1 MSRIL
6 LVDDDPTL
14 RRTLQLNLAARG
26 HEVTLASSGA
36 EALQAVRDGDP
47 ELIVLDLGLP
57 DLDGIE
63 VLLQVRGELTA
74 PVIVLSA
81 RREAHDKVLALDIGA
96 IDYVTK
102 PFSMDEL
109 MARVRAALRRRP
121 SPEDDAV
128 PTVSGSGLVL
138 DFANHRATRGDEVV
152 HLTPTE
158 WRVLAE
164 LARNLGRVV
173 SHENLLR
180 AAWGPT
186 YGRERHYLRVF
197 ANQIRRKIEV
207 DPARPVHLVNEPGL
221 GYRLVV

>member
-6 LVDDDPTL
+6 LVDDDPIL
-14 RRTLQLNLAARG
+14 RRTLQLNFTARG
-26 HEVTLASSGA
+26 HDVITASSGT
-36 EALQAVRDGDP
+36 EALRQVLAGEP
-47 ELIVLDLGLP
+47 ELIILDLGLP
-57 DLDGIE
+57 DMDGIE
-63 VLLQVRGELTA
+63 VLMQLRSDLKA

-81 RREAHDKVLALDIGA
+81 RREANDKVLALDIGA

-109 MARVRAALRRRP
+109 MARVRAALRRAN
-121 SPEDDAV
+121 PEDDSV
-128 PTVSGSGLVL
+128 PTVRGVGLVL
-138 DFANHRATRGDEVV
+138 DFANHLASKAGEDV

-164 LARNLGRVV
+164 LARNLGKVV

-180 AAWGPT
+180 AAWGPN

-197 ANQIRRKIEV
+197 ANQIRRKIEL
-207 DPARPVHLVNEPGL
+207 DPARPQHLINEPGL

>member
-26 HEVTLASSGA
+26 HEVTLASTGT
-36 EALQAVRDGDP
+36 EALRALRDGDP
-47 ELIVLDLGLP
+47 ELVILDLGLP

-63 VLLQVRGELTA
+63 VLLQVRGELRA

-109 MARVRAALRRRP
+109 MARVRAALRRGA
-121 SPEDDAV
+121 PEDDAV

-138 DFANHRATRGDEVV
+138 DFANHRATRGDDVV

-173 SHENLLR
+173 SHESLLR

-197 ANQIRRKIEV
+197 ASQIRRKIED
-207 DPARPVHLVNEPGL
+207 DPARPVHLLNEPGL

>member
-14 RRTLQLNLAARG
+14 RRTLQLNLTARG
-26 HEVTLASSGA
+26 HDVTTAANGTDALREVR
-36 EALQAVRDGDP
+36 ALEP
-47 ELIVLDLGLP
+47 ELIILDLGLP
-57 DLDGIE
+57 DMDGIE
-63 VLLQVRGELTA
+63 VLMQLRSDLHM

-81 RREAHDKVLALDIGA
+81 RREANDKVLALDIGA

-109 MARVRAALRRRP
+109 MARVRAALRRAN
-121 SPEDDAV
+121 PEDDSV
-128 PTVSGSGLVL
+128 PTVQGAGLVL
-138 DFANHRATRGDEVV
+138 DFANHRATKDEVVV

-164 LARNLGRVV
+164 LARNLGKIV

-180 AAWGPT
+180 AAWGPN

-197 ANQIRRKIEV
+197 ANQIRRKIEA
-207 DPARPVHLVNEPGL
+207 DPARPQHLINEPGV

>member
-14 RRTLQLNLAARG
+14 RRTLQLNLTARG
-26 HEVTLASSGA
+26 HQVTMAASGT
-36 EALQAVRDGDP
+36 EALRDALAEDP
-47 ELIVLDLGLP
+47 ELIILDLGLP
-57 DLDGIE
+57 DMDGIE
-63 VLLQVRGELTA
+63 VLLQLKGDLKA

-102 PFSMDEL
+102 PFNMDEL
-109 MARVRAALRRRP
+109 MARVRAALRR
-121 SPEDDAV
+121 STPEVEAI
-128 PTVSGSGLVL
+128 PTVSGGGLVL
-138 DFANHRATRGDEVV
+138 DFGNTHASRDGEEV

-164 LARNLGRVV
+164 LAKSPGKVV

-180 AAWGPT
+180 AAWGPN

-197 ANQIRRKIEV
+197 ASQIRRKIEA
-207 DPARPVHLVNEPGL
+207 DPTQPLHLINEPGL
-221 GYRLVV
+221 GYRLVL

>member
-14 RRTLQLNLAARG
+14 RRTLQLNLTARG
-26 HEVTLASSGA
+26 HEVMTAASGA
-36 EALQAVRDGDP
+36 EAVRRALAGEP
-47 ELIVLDLGLP
+47 ELVILDLGLP
-57 DLDGIE
+57 DMDGIE
-63 VLLQVRGELTA
+63 VLMQLRGDLKS

-109 MARVRAALRRRP
+109 MARVRAALRRAT
-121 SPEDDAV
+121 PEDAAI
-128 PTVSGSGLVL
+128 PTLSGGGLVL
-138 DFANHRATRGDEVV
+138 DFANNYASRDAEDV

-164 LARNLGRVV
+164 LAKTPGKVV

-197 ANQIRRKIEV
+197 ASQIRRKIEA
-207 DPARPVHLVNEPGL
+207 DPTQPRHLINEPGL
-221 GYRLVV
+221 GYRLVI

>member
-6 LVDDDPTL
+6 LVDDDATL
-14 RRTLQLNLAARG
+14 RRTLQLNLKARG
-26 HEVTLASSGA
+26 HEVTTAASGT
-36 EALQAVRDGDP
+36 EALRGALSEEP
-47 ELIVLDLGLP
+47 ELIILDLGLP
-57 DLDGIE
+57 DMDGIE
-63 VLLQVRGELTA
+63 VLLQLRGDLRA

-109 MARVRAALRRRP
+109 MARVRAALRRAN
-121 SPEDDAV
+121 PEDEAI
-128 PTVSGSGLVL
+128 PTLRGGGLVL
-138 DFANHRATRGDEVV
+138 DFANNHASRDGEDV

-164 LARNLGRVV
+164 LANNLGKVV
-173 SHENLLR
+173 SHANLLR
-180 AAWGPT
+180 AAWGPN

-197 ANQIRRKIEV
+197 ASQIRRKIES
-207 DPARPVHLVNEPGL
+207 DPTRPQHLINEPGL

>member
-1 MSRIL
+1 MQ
-6 LVDDDPTL
+6 L
-14 RRTLQLNLAARG
+14 R
-26 HEVTLASSGA
+26 S
-36 EALQAVRDGDP
+36 
-47 ELIVLDLGLP
+47 DLH
-57 DLDGIE
+57 
-63 VLLQVRGELTA
+63 A

-81 RREAHDKVLALDIGA
+81 RREANDKVLALDIGA

-109 MARVRAALRRRP
+109 MARVRAALRRAN
-121 SPEDDAV
+121 PEDDSV
-128 PTVSGSGLVL
+128 PTVQGTGLVL
-138 DFANHRATRGDEVV
+138 DFGNHRATKDEVVV

-164 LARNLGRVV
+164 LARNLGRIV

-180 AAWGPT
+180 AAWGPN

-197 ANQIRRKIEV
+197 ANQIRRKIEA
-207 DPARPVHLVNEPGL
+207 DPARPQHLINEPGV

>member
-14 RRTLQLNLAARG
+14 RRTLQLNLSARG
-26 HEVTLASSGA
+26 HEVTTAANGA
-36 EALQAVRDGDP
+36 EALRGALSGEP
-47 ELIVLDLGLP
+47 ELIILDLGLP
-57 DLDGIE
+57 DMDGVE
-63 VLLQVRGELTA
+63 VLLQLRSDLRA

-109 MARVRAALRRRP
+109 MARVRAALRRTG
-121 SPEDDAV
+121 PEDESV
-128 PTVSGSGLVL
+128 PTLAGGGLVL
-138 DFANHRATRGDEVV
+138 DFANNQASRDGEAI

-158 WRVLAE
+158 WRLLAE
-164 LARNLGRVV
+164 LGRNPGKVV
-173 SHENLLR
+173 SHETLLR
-180 AAWGPT
+180 AAWGPN

-197 ANQIRRKIEV
+197 ASQIRRKIEV
-207 DPARPVHLVNEPGL
+207 DPTRPRHLINEPGL